1 MRDRRRKN
9 LRERGSDRE
18 LVIMRERER
27 EREKNVG
34 RERGKLERE

>member
-1 MRDRRRKN
+1 M
-9 LRERGSDRE
+9 RERGSDRE